1 MLKIFQCSISSH
13 CNKSLF
19 VVYLP
24 LNVFLPSLSFNC
36 SPKDS
41 QWQQELNAQ
50 NVYPCLSFFPHV
62 HKVYPLYNNN
72 VLICKN
78 TGKFYV
84 SENFLIKADRVALL
98 PFLPLHYFHLS
109 SFSTLFAFVANFWTN
124 ISIFELINHKFR
136 AFHTLYE
143 YQYVNGQI
151 K

>member
-1 MLKIFQCSISSH
+1 MIVENSKISFISLILDWYIRFIWGIVISCLRYSKCSISIN

-109 SFSTLFAFVANFWTN
+109 SFSALYAFVANF
-124 ISIFELINHKFR
+124 
-136 AFHTLYE
+136 
-143 YQYVNGQI
+143 
-151 K
+151 

>member
-78 TGKFYV
+78 TEKFYV
-84 SENFLIKADRVALL
+84 SENFLIKADRDALL

-109 SFSTLFAFVANFWTN
+109 SFSALFAFVANFWTN

-151 K
+151 N